1 MCADG
6 RKTNRIRL
14 VEDTMALRQ
23 LVHTGHHTLY
33 LVIVSPGDGEF
44 GIYDHGRFIRRFPVL
59 SKKSYHISTSHF
71 NVFVCLI

>member
-14 VEDTMALRQ
+14 GEDTMALRQ
-23 LVHTGHHTLY
+23 LVHMGHHALY
-33 LVIVSPGDGEF
+33 LVIVSPGDGVF

-59 SKKSYHISTSHF
+59 SKKVLPTSALAISMFSY
-71 NVFVCLI
+71 V